1 MKITTAI
8 AAISLAISGIAAT
21 ADHTSRHLITGG
33 TVVPIG
39 TKTYT
44 CGLRST
50 PSAGHSEQTP
60 LFVSAGSH
68 VVEGTSDGEQ
78 IKVVSVQNHTY
89 HEMDGDAFDFA
100 LLTLGTP
107 SKFKPVKLVKRD
119 ESDIIIG
126 MSSTVLGWG
135 KSTPDGPILEELQA
149 LKVSVW
155 NNEECARLYDG
166 LSDLFMCAGGIL
178 GRDTCDGD
186 NGSPLIKEMG
196 SGDDDDILIALSS
209 VSVLCGTQNG
219 VPSTYFRVSIAID
232 WLESIICAGSQ
243 QCQFS

>member
-1 MKITTAI
+1 
-8 AAISLAISGIAAT
+8 
-21 ADHTSRHLITGG
+21 
-33 TVVPIG
+33 
-39 TKTYT
+39 
-44 CGLRST
+44 
-50 PSAGHSEQTP
+50 
-60 LFVSAGSH
+60 
-68 VVEGTSDGEQ
+68 
-78 IKVVSVQNHTY
+78 
-89 HEMDGDAFDFA
+89 MDGDAFDFA

-209 VSVLCGTQNG
+209 VSVLCDHDLQNHMHS
-219 VPSTYFRVSIAID
+219 VFRHSAIPVCNKVVYLLFFEKND
-232 WLESIICAGSQ
+232 ATTLDNSSGIVAPANRLKKNFEA
-243 QCQFS
+243 